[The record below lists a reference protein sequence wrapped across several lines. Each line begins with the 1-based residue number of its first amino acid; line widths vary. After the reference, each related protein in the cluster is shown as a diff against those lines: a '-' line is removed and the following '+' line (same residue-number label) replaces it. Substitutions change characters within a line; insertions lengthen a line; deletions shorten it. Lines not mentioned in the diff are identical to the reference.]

1 MTNQRN
7 LILAVVLTGLL
18 LLGWDA
24 GLRYFYPQP
33 VEAAVSSGVTA
44 TAPAAP
50 GTPAKPTREGG
61 LTTAADIALEK
72 QDLQTALAAGGR
84 VPIAGPRVI
93 GSINL
98 TGAVIDDLSLT
109 SHRTELAKDSPPVR
123 LFSPAGTP
131 AQQFAQF
138 GWVGAGGNEGVQ
150 FPDART
156 VWRAEGARLT
166 PQSPVTLRWDNAT
179 GQSFAIRFAIDANYM
194 ITATQTVANRGAAPT
209 VVRPFALVNRTD
221 KTASLDTWNVH
232 SGPLGAFAGSVDFG
246 NDYSDVREAANG
258 TITPAGSPG
267 WIGFTDIYWMSTLIP
282 DAAAPASGD
291 FRALPGDTFRADL
304 LYRPVALAPGAQVT
318 RTTRLF
324 AGAKE
329 NAVLTAYE
337 NANASGGGITN
348 FSLAIDWGWFR
359 WFEKPIFMLLDWL
372 FRTIGNFGVA
382 IICLTFIVRGLMFPI
397 AQRQFASMAAMR
409 AIQPKMKAL
418 QERYKDD
425 KPTLQQKTMEL
436 YKEEKVNPLAGC
448 LPIFLQ
454 IPVFFALY
462 KVLTLAIEMRHQP
475 FALWIKDLS
484 APDPLHILNL
494 FGLLDFNPPAF
505 LAIGLLAILLGIT
518 MWLQFKLNPAPMDP
532 SQEIVFKIMPWMMM
546 FVMAPFAAGLLI
558 YWITSNILTIAQQKY
573 LYMRHPQLKAQGD
586 KEAQD
591 KARAAAR
598 DKPDLVK
605 AVATT
610 PQQTP
615 PPRTPTPRPTTPR
628 KPKPRG
634 R

>member
-1 MTNQRN
+1 LTNQRN

-33 VEAAVSSGVTA
+33 NKPAAA
-44 TAPAAP
+44 AAPATPGAP
-50 GTPAKPTREGG
+50 VKPTREGG
-61 LTTAADIALEK
+61 LTAAADIALEK
-72 QDLQTALAAGGR
+72 QDLSTALASGGR
-84 VPIAGPRVI
+84 VPIAGPRVT

-98 TGAVIDDLSLT
+98 TGAVLDDLSLT
-109 SHRTELAKDSPPVR
+109 SHRAGLAKDSGPVR

-131 AQQFAQF
+131 AQHFAQF
-138 GWVGAGGNEGVQ
+138 GWVGAEAGQ
-150 FPDART
+150 ADIQTPDART
-156 VWRAEGARLT
+156 VWRAEGTRLT
-166 PQSPVTLRWDNAT
+166 PQTPVTLRWDNAT

-209 VVRPFALVNRTD
+209 VVRPFALINRTD

-232 SGPLGAFAGSVDFG
+232 SGPLGAFAGSVDFS
-246 NDYSDVREAANG
+246 NNYKDVREAPEG
-258 TITPAGSPG
+258 TVSPAGRPG

-282 DAAAPASGD
+282 DAAPASGD
-291 FRALPGDTFRADL
+291 FRALSADIFRADL

-337 NANASGGGITN
+337 NAGITN

-382 IICLTFIVRGLMFPI
+382 IICLTFIVRGLMFPV

-409 AIQPKMKAL
+409 ALQPKLKAL

-425 KPTLQQKTMEL
+425 KATLQQKTMEL
-436 YKEEKVNPLAGC
+436 YKDEKVNPLAGC

-494 FGLLDFNPPAF
+494 FGLLPFTPPSF
-505 LAIGLLAILLGIT
+505 LAIGLLALLLGFT

-558 YWITSNILTIAQQKY
+558 YWITSNILTIAQQWY
-573 LYMRHPQLKAQGD
+573 LYRRHPQLRAQGEKD
-586 KEAQD
+586 AAD

-598 DKPDLVK
+598 DKPSPVK
-605 AVATT
+605 AVAS
-610 PQQTP
+610 P
-615 PPRTPTPRPTTPR
+615 TPTPRPTTPR

>member
-33 VEAAVSSGVTA
+33 NKPVVAA
-44 TAPAAP
+44 AAP
-50 GTPAKPTREGG
+50 VASGTPAKPTREGG

-72 QDLQTALAAGGR
+72 QDLNAALASAGR
-84 VPIAGPRVI
+84 VPIAGPRVA

-98 TGAVIDDLSLT
+98 TGAVLDDLTLT
-109 SHRTELAKDSPPVR
+109 SHRAELAKDSGPVR

-131 AQQFAQF
+131 AQYFAQF
-138 GWVGAGGNEGVQ
+138 GWVGAGEVGGVEAAGGIQ
-150 FPDART
+150 LPDART
-156 VWRAEGARLT
+156 VWRAEGTRLT
-166 PQSPVTLRWDNAT
+166 AQAPVTLRWDNPT
-179 GQSFAIRFAIDANYM
+179 GQSFAIRFAIDADYM
-194 ITATQTVANRGAAPT
+194 ITATQTVANRGTAPT

-232 SGPLGAFAGSVDFG
+232 SGPLGAFEGSVDFG
-246 NDYSDVREAANG
+246 NNYKDVREAPEA
-258 TITPAGSPG
+258 TISPAGRPN
-267 WIGFTDIYWMSTLIP
+267 WIGFTDIYWLSALIP
-282 DAAAPASGD
+282 DTSAPASGD
-291 FRALPGDTFRADL
+291 FRAISGDIFRADL

-329 NAVLTAYE
+329 NAVLSAYE
-337 NANASGGGITN
+337 NAKAPGGVTN

-359 WFEKPIFMLLDWL
+359 WFEKPIFMLLEWL
-372 FRTIGNFGVA
+372 FHTIGNFGVA
-382 IICLTFIVRGLMFPI
+382 IICLTFVVRGLMFPI

-409 AIQPKMKAL
+409 ALQPKMKAL

-425 KPTLQQKTMEL
+425 KAALQQKTMVL
-436 YKEEKVNPLAGC
+436 YKAEKVNPLAGC

-462 KVLTLAIEMRHQP
+462 KVLNLAIEMRHQP
-475 FALWIKDLS
+475 FALWIRDLS

-494 FGLLDFNPPAF
+494 FGLLPFNPPAF
-505 LAIGLLAILLGIT
+505 LAIGLLALLLGFT
-518 MWLQFKLNPAPMDP
+518 MWLQFKLNPAPVDP

-558 YWITSNILTIAQQKY
+558 YWITSNLLTIAQQKY
-573 LYMRHPQLKAQGD
+573 LYMRHPGLKAQGEKD
-586 KEAQD
+586 AQD
-591 KARAAAR
+591 KARAVAR
-598 DKPDLVK
+598 DKPTALK
-605 AVATT
+605 AVESAK
-610 PQQTP
+610 PS
-615 PPRTPTPRPTTPR
+615 PTPRPSTPR